1 MALPWW
7 FVAELLLYTVTFVC
21 GIITASSVTITQG
34 HFNGRCMLY
43 GSVKFN
49 STSEEFTVESSQNVS
64 LCYFVSAISI
74 FIAIYCFSIVLYWI
88 YSSCMDEVKRGKR
101 WLMISLVIGAA
112 ALFFL
117 LISGCVLN
125 VGLKTLCD
133 SVLKDPKLKSCQEAE
148 AKKWSN
154 PYQGSQFYT
163 SLHNAEVA
171 AWVNFFL
178 WVTTMVLLVIQKKKG
193 SEFTPLSASDPE
205 WSTSETDPIFH
216 RSTRSK

>member
-88 YSSCMDEVKRGKR
+88 YSSCMDEVKR
-101 WLMISLVIGAA
+101 
-112 ALFFL
+112 
-117 LISGCVLN
+117 
-125 VGLKTLCD
+125 
-133 SVLKDPKLKSCQEAE
+133 CQEAE